1 VRDVLLLGVAV
12 VALLLAACGL
22 FLWQW
27 AKKRQTQHA
36 VGRHL
41 DQQIRAG
48 TDAPAPMAFSAM
60 PPARAA
66 ESMGSSV
73 SELTTDPWLETEA
86 MAAAAARPKRWLDRA
101 MPGWLVGVIDAR
113 VLVLGVFIVLVL
125 SLAAGSLGGWLAAFA
140 ALLLLALAGTFTVWL
155 RLQKM
160 RRKLVSQLP
169 GYIDAMVRLITIGN
183 STQAAFQLA
192 IGSTQEPLRGHLERS
207 AALVRAGVDLDK
219 ALHQTATNV
228 RVEEMFLLASILGLG
243 VRYGG
248 RADLLLERVSNF
260 MRDREQAEHELV
272 AMSSET
278 RLSAWILGLLPVGV
292 GAFMIMNNP
301 SYFLGMWND
310 GTGRML
316 VLTGFGLQALGGL
329 LLYRLA
335 RIA

>member
-1 VRDVLLLGVAV
+1 MREVVLLGIAVA
-12 VALLLAACGL
+12 ALLLAACGL

-27 AKKRQTQHA
+27 AKKRQAQHA
-36 VGRHL
+36 IERHL

-48 TDAPAPMAFSAM
+48 TGAPTPAAFSAI

-66 ESMGSSV
+66 EPIGGLSSG
-73 SELTTDPWLETEA
+73 LTTDPWLETEA
-86 MAAAAARPKRWLDRA
+86 AAAAAARPKRWLDRV
-101 MPGWLVGVIDAR
+101 MPGWLVGVVEPQ
-113 VLVLGVFIVLVL
+113 VLVLGFLGAVAL
-125 SLAAGSLGGWLAAFA
+125 SVVAGLFGGWLAAFA
-140 ALLLLALAGTFTVWL
+140 ALLLLALAGTFAVWL

-160 RRKLVSQLP
+160 RRKLVGQLP

-192 IGSTQEPLRGHLERS
+192 IGSTHEPLRDHLERS
-207 AALVRAGVDLDK
+207 AALVRAGMDLDK

-228 RVEEMFLLASILGLG
+228 RVEEMFLLSSILGLG

-248 RADLLLERVSNF
+248 RADLLLERVGNF

-278 RLSAWILGLLPVGV
+278 RLSAWLLGLLPVGV
-292 GAFMIMNNP
+292 AAFMIMNSP

-310 GTGRML
+310 ETGRML
-316 VLTGFGLQALGGL
+316 VLIGVGLQALGGL